1 MLDPIPVRDK
11 LLLTKAEAAAMLSS
25 SEPTLDKLMAQGI
38 VKGVRFPGG
47 RKWYFKLSDLRATIE
62 TMGEG

>member
-1 MLDPIPVRDK
+1 MADPIPVRDK

-25 SEPTLDKLMAQGI
+25 SEPTLDKLMAQGL

-47 RKWYFKLSDLRATIE
+47 RKWYFKLSDLQATVQV
-62 TMGEG
+62 MGDT